1 MNPLKILTASFGLLF
16 RNAPSI
22 ALLCVPLLVVEMFIR
37 DISRSQLGIDNDWA
51 WQAIIGTVIPPLY
64 TAMLLL
70 ILDARGRD
78 ESLAKIGLLSKVI
91 RLWPALAVLS
101 ALDQMLII
109 IHGLAFISA
118 DTWLKIILST
128 VQVIPPGGWVAFKW
142 AVFLLARWVMMRLM
156 FNQCL
161 VLFRG
166 LSIKASIRESI
177 ILSRGLIWQ
186 VVACLALLL
195 APLWLATVIVS
206 ILQPDWVADVMIAV
220 QQNSPGSVTAYS
232 IFAGFIRLFTTIVVF
247 RFFTAVAERQGTKE

>member
-1 MNPLKILTASFGLLF
+1 MNPLKILTASFRLLF
-16 RNAPSI
+16 RNAGSI

-37 DISRSQLGIDNDWA
+37 DISRSLLGIDYDWA

-78 ESLAKIGLLSKVI
+78 EPLTKAGLLSKVI
-91 RLWPALAVLS
+91 RLWPAMAVLS
-101 ALDQMLII
+101 ALDQLLIVI
-109 IHGLAFISA
+109 AGLAFISA
-118 DTWLKIILST
+118 DTWLKIILAT
-128 VQVIPPGGWVAFKW
+128 VQFIPPGVWAAFKW
-142 AVFLLARWVMMRLM
+142 AMFFLALWVMMRLM

-177 ILSRGLIWQ
+177 ILSRGLLWP

-195 APLWLATVIVS
+195 APVLLAILIVF
-206 ILQPDWVADVMIAV
+206 IPQPDWAADVMIAL
-220 QQNSPGSVTAYS
+220 QQDSPGSVTAYS

-247 RFFTAVAERQGTKE
+247 RFFTVVAERPGSKE